1 MWSWRLEDL
10 KTGLGTMVSSIE
22 SAIQFVENE
31 CDLPL
36 LIFDQYLSI
45 ERRMII
51 TKFQVTFHLWSN
63 YKTIFQKPKK
73 RNTWRKCWKFK
84 LILEIRSKST
94 FKFSYNLSWRDC
106 TRTGYSRSA
115 CHSSMDRKI
124 QRLVEM
130 RVLRPKLLSASH
142 TTLWTQLIPY
152 GLRCRRGR
160 LGGDKRMK
168 WCVNNL
174 FIFVYWR
181 CFGWSFEICPFLDF
195 KILRR
200 CYWFWSMLMA
210 LMIFRMT

>member
-73 RNTWRKCWKFK
+73 RNTWRKCWEFK

-160 LGGDKRMK
+160 LGGDKRHK
-168 WCVNNL
+168 CSPSGQLETV
-174 FIFVYWR
+174 
-181 CFGWSFEICPFLDF
+181 LD
-195 KILRR
+195 
-200 CYWFWSMLMA
+200 
-210 LMIFRMT
+210 